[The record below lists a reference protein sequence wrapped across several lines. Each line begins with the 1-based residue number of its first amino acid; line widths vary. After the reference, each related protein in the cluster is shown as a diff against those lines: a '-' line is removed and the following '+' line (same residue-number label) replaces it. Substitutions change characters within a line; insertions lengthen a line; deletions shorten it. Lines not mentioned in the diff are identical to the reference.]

1 MSVVNN
7 WEKRSRAFRSFTQG
21 TGPPWSGRDVGDDL
35 VRKSQKQDIV
45 VTTYSLAHRDE
56 ATLSKIRWEC
66 LVLDEAQNIKNP
78 SARQSQAVRKL
89 NSRYRIALTG
99 TPGGEPTFRTLVNYG
114 VSQSGYLK
122 IRPGF
127 PHPFCHSIEKFHSP
141 AQTEKLKRLI
151 QPFVLRRV
159 KTDSTIINDLPE
171 KIETKVFCNLTKEQ
185 ATLYEAIVKEML
197 EKIAKSEG
205 IERKGLVLSTLLKL
219 KQVCNHP
226 AQFLQDQSVLPG
238 RSGKFLRLEEDAR
251 GNSVRRRQGA
261 HLYSVLPRWWK
272 NAQTAS
278 SGNLHLRGSFLHGGT
293 PVKHA
298 MR

>member
-1 MSVVNN
+1 M
-7 WEKRSRAFRSFTQG
+7 EF
-21 TGPPWSGRDVGDDL
+21 L
-35 VRKSQKQDIV
+35 
-45 VTTYSLAHRDE
+45 
-56 ATLSKIRWEC
+56 
-66 LVLDEAQNIKNP
+66 NP
-78 SARQSQAVRKL
+78 
-89 NSRYRIALTG
+89 
-99 TPGGEPTFRTLVNYG
+99 
-114 VSQSGYLK
+114 GYLK
-122 IRPGF
+122 SVQDFRTRFVTP
-127 PHPFCHSIEKFHSP
+127 IEKFHSP

-238 RSGKFLRLEEDAR
+238 RSGKFLRLEEMLEEILSEGDKALIFTQFAEM
-251 GNSVRRRQGA
+251 GKMLKQ
-261 HLYSVLPRWWK
+261 HLQETYTCEAL
-272 NAQTAS
+272 
-278 SGNLHLRGSFLHGGT
+278 FLHGGT
-293 PVKHA
+293 PRKARDA
-298 MR
+298 MIQRFQSDHRGPSLFILSLKAGAWG